1 MSKEKDT
8 LLTSTDLIFYLDW
21 WKSSRGIVAKMGDK
35 EFNVTG
41 IDMENL
47 TPEGNIILTLTA
59 SEKQMLPIE
68 TYLVEHAIR
77 NLKAG
82 TLTTFTQVVY
92 KDRAIVS
99 ITKTRAHSSSKG
111 QVKYYYE
118 TTVDFVYNGK
128 RWQDKMTHRSL
139 SKALK
144 YAHDIFIARNNNMLR
159 NNYNLE
165 EAKQ

>member
-1 MSKEKDT
+1 MEKEKEK

-21 WKSSRGIVAKMGDK
+21 WKLSRGIVAKMGDK

-77 NLKAG
+77 NLEAD

-99 ITKTRAHSSSKG
+99 ITKTRAHSNSKE
-111 QVKYYYE
+111 QVEYSYE

-128 RWQDKMTHRSL
+128 RWKNKMTYCSL
-139 SKALK
+139 SESLK
-144 YAHDIFIARNNNMLR
+144 YAHDIFIARNNHMLR
-159 NNYNLE
+159 NGYNLE